1 MRIFY
6 IQLILLN
13 AMYIVPS
20 LMAETTQD
28 RQDEKIT
35 IAVMHIQ
42 ANNCPEALAM
52 AVKDILSHK
61 LFESGTFILL
71 ERSHVDTILRKHPES
86 ITGRTDPEGMA
97 EIGRILSVQKVV
109 TGSVTRLGK
118 FRIDLRF
125 IDTEKG
131 TIDLSLSRKSS
142 STANFEHNIMR
153 MVDRS
158 RLYYNGHTRVTGR
171 VNATLQGAF
180 VYPLGVL
187 SDGTDAGMGSSLEIT
202 FNDLLLNRY
211 PLIASVGFYRL
222 EPSLRSI
229 DHFYMIPVSLLAG
242 WPVAL
247 SRTTRVIPGAGFGYL
262 ISHVRHD
269 TIEVRT
275 YEKYRYS
282 EGFYFNPMITARAGI
297 EIMLGYRWY
306 LAITPAYMLFFES
319 GDTAQIAALHGG
331 LTMLF

>member
-1 MRIFY
+1 MRLIY

-13 AMYIVPS
+13 AMYMVPS
-20 LMAETTQD
+20 LMAEEAQG
-28 RQDEKIT
+28 RQNEKIT

-42 ANNCPEALAM
+42 ANNCSEALAM

-71 ERSHVDTILRKHPES
+71 ERNHVNTILQKHPQS
-86 ITGRTDPEGMA
+86 ITGRTDPQGMA
-97 EIGRILSVQKVV
+97 EIGKILSVQKVV
-109 TGSVTRLGK
+109 TGSVTRMGK
-118 FRIDLRF
+118 LRIDLRF

-142 STANFEHNIMR
+142 STADFEHNLMR
-153 MVDRS
+153 MVNRS
-158 RLYYNGHTRVTGR
+158 RLYYNGYTGVTGR
-171 VNATLQGAF
+171 LNATLQGSF

-187 SDGTDAGMGSSLEIT
+187 TDGTDAGMGSTLDIT
-202 FNDLLLNRY
+202 FNDLLFNRY
-211 PLIASVGFYRL
+211 LLTASVGFYRL
-222 EPSLRSI
+222 EPSICSI
-229 DHFYMIPVSLLAG
+229 DHFYMIPVSFIAG

-247 SRTTRVIPGAGFGYL
+247 SPTTRVIPGAGFGYL

-306 LAITPAYMLFFES
+306 LSITPAYILFFES
-319 GDTAQIAALHGG
+319 GDTAQLAALHGG